1 MENSIIQDGVKAH
14 LDFFKEKY
22 PNKDW
27 LVIAA
32 QGSMNYGMF
41 DENSDVDTK
50 ILTVPSLE
58 DLALNKPPI
67 SHTLILDNNEHC
79 DVKDIR
85 EYFKIVRKQNINFT
99 EIFFTDYWI
108 VNPRYVDMWLTL
120 RNNAELIATGNLNRL
135 GKCCYGMCQEK
146 AHALCHPYPSKL
158 HLLEKYGF
166 DSKQLTHAMRMKDFL
181 TSFLEGKT
189 FQESLIPRNTPL
201 LMAIKRY
208 GVDMS
213 KADAIEKMALT
224 CNAVKDLSDK
234 IIANNNDVYNSEA
247 DKVLNNTLIEI
258 VKRSIEKGVE

>member
-1 MENSIIQDGVKAH
+1 MEDGIIQDGVKAH
-14 LDFFKEKY
+14 LDFFREKY

-41 DENSDVDTK
+41 DEDSDVDTK
-50 ILTVPSLE
+50 ILTIPSLE

-99 EIFFTDYWI
+99 EIFFTDYWL
-108 VNPRYVDMWLTL
+108 VNPSYTDLWLTL
-120 RNNAELIATGNLNRL
+120 RNNAELITTGNLNRL

-166 DSKQLTHAMRMKDFL
+166 DSKQLTHAMRMQDFL
-181 TSFLEGKT
+181 TDILEGKT
-189 FQESLIPRNTPL
+189 FKESLIPHNPSL

-208 GVDMS
+208 KIEMS
-213 KADAIEKMALT
+213 KTDAIEKMALV
-224 CNAVKDLSDK
+224 CDAVKDLSDK
-234 IIANNNDVYNSEA
+234 IIAENKDEYSPEA
-247 DKVLNNTLIEI
+247 DKVLNDTLVAI
-258 VKRSIEKGVE
+258 VKNSIEKE

>member
-1 MENSIIQDGVKAH
+1 MEDGIIQDGVKAH
-14 LDFFKEKY
+14 LDFFREKY

-27 LVIAA
+27 FVIAA

-41 DENSDVDTK
+41 DKDSDVDTK
-50 ILTVPSLE
+50 ILTIPSLE

-99 EIFFTDYWI
+99 EIFFTDYWL
-108 VNPRYVDMWLTL
+108 VNPSYTDLWLTL
-120 RNNAELIATGNLNRL
+120 RNNAELITTGNLNRL

-166 DSKQLTHAMRMKDFL
+166 DSKQLTHAMRMQDFL
-181 TSFLEGKT
+181 TDILEGKT
-189 FQESLIPRNTPL
+189 FKESLIPHNPSL

-208 GVDMS
+208 KIEMS
-213 KADAIEKMALT
+213 KTDAIEKMALV
-224 CNAVKDLSDK
+224 CDAVKDLSDK
-234 IIANNNDVYNSEA
+234 IIAENKDEYSPEA
-247 DKVLNNTLIEI
+247 DKVLNDTLVAI
-258 VKRSIEKGVE
+258 VKNSIEKE

>member
-1 MENSIIQDGVKAH
+1 MEDSVIQDGVKAH
-14 LDFFKEKY
+14 LDFFREKY
-22 PNKDW
+22 PTKDW
-27 LVIAA
+27 FVIAA

-41 DENSDVDTK
+41 DEDSDVDTK
-50 ILTVPSLE
+50 ILTIPSLE

-99 EIFFTDYWI
+99 EIFFTDYWL
-108 VNPRYVDMWLTL
+108 VNPSYIDLWLTL
-120 RNNAELIATGNLNRL
+120 RNNAELITTGNLNRL

-166 DSKQLTHAMRMKDFL
+166 DSKQLTHAMRMQDFL
-181 TSFLEGKT
+181 TDILEGKT
-189 FQESLIPRNTPL
+189 FKESLIPHNPSL

-208 GVDMS
+208 KIEMS
-213 KADAIEKMALT
+213 KTDAIEKMALV
-224 CNAVKDLSDK
+224 CDAVKDLSDK
-234 IIANNNDVYNSEA
+234 IIAENKDEYSPEA
-247 DKVLNNTLIEI
+247 DKVLNDTLVAI
-258 VKRSIEKGVE
+258 VKNSIEKE